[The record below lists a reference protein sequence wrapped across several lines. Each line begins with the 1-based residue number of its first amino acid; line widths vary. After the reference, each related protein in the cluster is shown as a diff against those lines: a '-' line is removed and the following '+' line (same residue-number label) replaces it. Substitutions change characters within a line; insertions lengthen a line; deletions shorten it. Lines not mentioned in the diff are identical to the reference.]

1 MNNTNCRQDSRDLC
15 CLSIGIFGC
24 LFLFLLFA
32 YPFFV
37 PHVQVYVCLSKCLFL
52 CVFIVFLM
60 LVYDYFMNQTFKYCV
75 STVQLVSL
83 TFSQFKM
90 F

>member
-32 YPFFV
+32 YPFFC
-37 PHVQVYVCLSKCLFL
+37 PACTGICLFVQMSVL
-52 CVFIVFLM
+52 VCFHCFLNAC
-60 LVYDYFMNQTFKYCV
+60 L
-75 STVQLVSL
+75 
-83 TFSQFKM
+83 
-90 F
+90 